1 MADMISREAVPKL
14 LELASKLDTPKF
26 FYKASGFIDEEL
38 ERPLIGIVN
47 TWQEA
52 TLGHLHL
59 RQIADAVKAGVY
71 LGGGTPIE
79 FNLMGPCTGY
89 SEATRNYRFDL
100 PQRDAIADSIEI
112 QLEVLRC
119 KGIVCIATCDKE
131 IPGVWLGA
139 ARKDLPTIIITG
151 GPALPGKFRGEATTF
166 PTDCLVPCVFE
177 VISGKMSEE
186 EFWRTARRMEEEW
199 VSTCG
204 ACPEMTTS
212 NTLQMLSEAL
222 GLSLPGANT
231 APAVSMRKIR
241 FAKRTGMQIV
251 KLVETGFNFSRI
263 VTREAVENAIRVLM
277 AVSGGT
283 NGVLHLLALANE
295 LGLDITL
302 DDFDRLGK
310 ATKYLCHLRPSGPYT
325 VVDFDNAGGVP
336 ALMKEL
342 EKDLN
347 LDCITVTGKTV
358 RENLA
363 EARVL
368 DSEVIRPQSNPI
380 LNEGGIAVLRGNLAP
395 NGAVS
400 RFIVVKKELHEFE
413 GSAKVFDT
421 EEEAMFAIASGSI
434 ESGDA
439 IVVRYQGPRG
449 APGMPDNLV
458 VVFMVSM
465 MGLENVAVVSDGR
478 FSGTTIGA
486 LYVGHVSPE
495 AYIGGPIAAVQNGDT
510 IRISIPERRIDVDLS
525 DEEIKTRLEAWKPPE
540 PRVKKGV
547 LVGWLETAEQAE
559 KGAVLKRSL

>member
-1 MADMISREAVPKL
+1 MAKISEESFPKL
-14 LELASKLDTPKF
+14 LELAAKVDTPKW
-26 FYKASGFIDEEL
+26 FYKSSGFIDEEL
-38 ERPLIGIVN
+38 ERPIIGIVN

-52 TLGHLHL
+52 TLGHMHL
-59 RQIADAVKAGVY
+59 RQVADAVKAGVY

-89 SEATRNYRFDL
+89 SEATMNYRFDL
-100 PQRDAIADSIEI
+100 PQRDAIADSMEI

-119 KGIVCIATCDKE
+119 RGLVCIATCDKE

-151 GPALPGKFRGEATTF
+151 GPALPGKFRGEETTF
-166 PTDCLVPCVFE
+166 PTDCLVPCAYE

-186 EFWRTARRMEEEW
+186 EFWSTTRKMEEEW

-222 GLSLPGANT
+222 GLSLPRANT
-231 APAVSMRKIR
+231 APAVSMNKIR
-241 FAKRTGMQIV
+241 FAKKTGIQIV
-251 KLVETGFNFSRI
+251 KLVEDELNFSKI
-263 VTREAVENAIRVLM
+263 VTKESVENAVRVLM

-295 LGLDITL
+295 LNLDVSL
-302 DDFDRLGK
+302 DDFDRLSK

-347 LDCITVTGKTV
+347 LNCITVTGKTLK
-358 RENLA
+358 ENLIEA
-363 EARVL
+363 EILNR
-368 DSEVIRPQSNPI
+368 EVIRPQTNPI
-380 LNEGGIAVLRGNLAP
+380 LDEGGIAVLRGNLAP

-400 RFIVVKKELHEFE
+400 RFTVVKKDIHEFE
-413 GSAKVFDT
+413 GPAKVFDT
-421 EEEAMFAIASGSI
+421 EEEAMLAIASGGI
-434 ESGDA
+434 KSGDA
-439 IVVRYQGPRG
+439 VVVRYQGPRG

-486 LYVGHVSPE
+486 LYVGHISPE
-495 AYIGGPIAAVQNGDT
+495 AYIGGPIAVVENDDV
-510 IRISIPERRIDVDLS
+510 IKISISKRRIEVELTE
-525 DEEIKTRLEAWKPPE
+525 EEIKDRLASWKPPE
-540 PRVKKGV
+540 PKVKKGV
-547 LVGWLETAEQAE
+547 LVSWLETAEQAE

>member
-1 MADMISREAVPKL
+1 MSKISQEYFPKL
-14 LELASKLDTPKF
+14 LELAAKVDTPKW
-26 FYKASGFIDEEL
+26 FYKSSGFIDEEL
-38 ERPLIGIVN
+38 GRPLIGIVN

-52 TLGHLHL
+52 TLGHMHL
-59 RQIADAVKAGVY
+59 RQVADAVKAGVY

-100 PQRDAIADSIEI
+100 PQRDAIADSMEI

-151 GPALPGKFRGEATTF
+151 GPALPGKFRGEDITF
-166 PTDCLVPCVFE
+166 PTDCLVPCARE
-177 VISGKMSEE
+177 VILGKMSEE
-186 EFWRTARRMEEEW
+186 EFWSITRKMEEEW

-231 APAVSMRKIR
+231 APAVSMKKIR
-241 FAKRTGMQIV
+241 FAKKTGIQIV
-251 KLVETGFNFSRI
+251 KLVENQLNFSKI
-263 VTREAVENAIRVLM
+263 VTKKSLENAIRVLM

-295 LGLDITL
+295 LKLDVTL
-302 DDFDRLGK
+302 EDFDRLGK
-310 ATKYLCHLRPSGPYT
+310 TTKYLSHLRPSGPYT

-363 EARVL
+363 DAKVL
-368 DSEVIRPQSNPI
+368 NREVIRPRTNPI

-395 NGAVS
+395 NGAVT
-400 RFIVVKKELHEFE
+400 RFTVVKKELHEFE
-413 GSAKVFDT
+413 GPAKVFDT
-421 EEEAMFAIASGSI
+421 EEEAMLAIASGNI
-434 ESGDA
+434 KSGDA
-439 IVVRYQGPRG
+439 VVVRYQGPRG

-465 MGLENVAVVSDGR
+465 MALENVAVVSNGR

-495 AYIGGPIAAVQNGDT
+495 AFVGGPIAVVENDDL
-510 IRISIPERRIDVDLS
+510 IKISIAKRRIDVSLTDK
-525 DEEIKTRLEAWKPPE
+525 EIKERLTNWKPPE
-540 PRVKKGV
+540 PKVKKGV
-547 LVGWLETAEQAE
+547 LVSWLETAEQAE
-559 KGAVLKRSL
+559 KGAVLKRHL